1 MDAQRRINSPSVQ
14 AHKRQFAWQ
23 ILVPFLV
30 ATALILA
37 VAVLVASG
45 TADTNRPWADV
56 SIIWMIAPLLVVA
69 LVMVTALS
77 FLIYGFAKL
86 LKVTPKYTAKAQYY
100 VAKAAA
106 GTRKAADG
114 ATKPVVWIRQAG
126 AVFKSIFKL

>member
-1 MDAQRRINSPSVQ
+1 MDASRRIDSPTVQ
-14 AHKRQFAWQ
+14 THKRQFAWQ

-37 VAVLVASG
+37 VAVLVATG

-56 SIIWMIAPLLVVA
+56 SIIWMIAPMLVVA

-86 LKVTPKYTAKAQYY
+86 LKVTPKYTAKAQFY
-100 VAKAAA
+100 VAQAAA
-106 GTRKAADG
+106 GIHKAADG
-114 ATKPVVWIRQAG
+114 ATKPVVWVQEAG
-126 AVFKSIFKL
+126 AIFKSIFKL